1 MTLYYSSFRYHL
13 LHVRLIGVI
22 TVSALQSLEKPQNP
36 MIFEFSEGQLVGK
49 TTRQDYS
56 VPLHGVSLEVSIRS
70 RGSYGLGI

>member
-22 TVSALQSLEKPQNP
+22 TVSALQSLEKPRNL

-49 TTRQDYS
+49 TARYHFM
-56 VPLHGVSLEVSIRS
+56 VYHS
-70 RGSYGLGI
+70 R